1 MICGRIARTMAA
13 EPQHPERAEITL
25 LLEAWGR
32 GDGNA
37 FERLFDLLYPELRRA
52 ADRAMRGER
61 AGHTL
66 QPTALVHEAFLEL
79 LGQERARFR
88 DRAHFL
94 AVAAFVM
101 RRILA
106 EHARARAA
114 AKRGGGVPA
123 GDLERALT
131 VATPDHE
138 ATFEEILAVDQAL
151 EHLEALNA
159 RAAQVVVLR
168 YFGGLSHEEIGTAL
182 DLSERTV
189 KREWTAARA
198 WLRRELGER

>member
-1 MICGRIARTMAA
+1 MTSAAPPPPDRT
-13 EPQHPERAEITL
+13 EITTL
-25 LLEAWGR
+25 LAAWSG
-32 GDGNA
+32 GDGA
-37 FERLFDLLYPELRRA
+37 AYERLFDLLYPELRRA

-79 LGQERARFR
+79 LGQERSRFR

-114 AKRGGGVPA
+114 AKRGGGAPA
-123 GDLERALT
+123 ADFERALT

-138 ATFEEILAVDQAL
+138 ATFEEILAVDRAL
-151 EHLEALNA
+151 ERLEAVDA
-159 RAAQVVVLR
+159 RAAKVVVMR
-168 YFGGLSHEEIGTAL
+168 YFGGLSHEEIGAAL
-182 DLSERTV
+182 DVSERTV

-198 WLRRELGER
+198 WLRRELEAT

>member
-1 MICGRIARTMAA
+1 MATDPTPIQA
-13 EPQHPERAEITL
+13 PDPAEITR
-25 LLEAWGR
+25 LLEAWSR
-32 GDGNA
+32 GDVGA
-37 FERLFDLLYPELRRA
+37 YERLFDLLYPELRRA
-52 ADRAMRGER
+52 ADRAMRRES

-66 QPTALVHEAFLEL
+66 QPTALVHETFLEL
-79 LGQERARFR
+79 LGQERSRFGG
-88 DRAHFL
+88 RAHFL

-114 AKRGGGVPA
+114 DKRGGGRRPQGLDA
-123 GDLERALT
+123 ALT

-138 ATFEEILAVDQAL
+138 ATLAEILAVDQAL
-151 EHLEALNA
+151 DRLERLDA
-159 RAAQVVVLR
+159 RAARVVVLR
-168 YFGGLSHEEIGTAL
+168 YFGGLSHEEIGAAL

-198 WLRRELGER
+198 WLRSELEPT

>member
-1 MICGRIARTMAA
+1 MTSAA
-13 EPQHPERAEITL
+13 PPPDRSEITM
-25 LLEAWGR
+25 LLEAWSG
-32 GDGNA
+32 GDGGA
-37 FERLFDLLYPELRRA
+37 FDRLFDLLYPELRRA

-79 LGQERARFR
+79 LGQERSRFR

-114 AKRGGGVPA
+114 AKRGGGAPA
-123 GDLERALT
+123 ADFEHALA

-151 EHLEALNA
+151 GRLEAIDE
-159 RAAQVVVLR
+159 RAARVVVLR
-168 YFGGLSHEEIGTAL
+168 YFGGLSYEEVGAAL
-182 DLSERTV
+182 GVSDRTV

-198 WLRRELGER
+198 WLRQELGRA

>member
-1 MICGRIARTMAA
+1 MTVEPPPGR
-13 EPQHPERAEITL
+13 EEITL
-25 LLEAWGR
+25 LLEAWSG
-32 GDGNA
+32 GDAAA
-37 FERLFDLLYPELRRA
+37 FDRLFDLLYPELRRA

-61 AGHTL
+61 PGHTL

-79 LGQERARFR
+79 LGQERAQFR

-106 EHARARAA
+106 EHARGRAAVKRGAGVPPAGLERAA
-114 AKRGGGVPA
+114 A
-123 GDLERALT
+123 
-131 VATPDHE
+131 VATPEHE

-151 EHLEALNA
+151 DRLEAVDA

-168 YFGGLSHEEIGTAL
+168 YFGGLSHQEIGAAL
-182 DLSERTV
+182 ALSERTV

-198 WLRRELGER
+198 WLRRELEAT

>member
-1 MICGRIARTMAA
+1 MPAGSSPLDR
-13 EPQHPERAEITL
+13 EEITL
-25 LLEAWGR
+25 LLQAWSG
-32 GDGNA
+32 GDGAA
-37 FERLFDLLYPELRRA
+37 FDRLFDLLYPELRRA

-106 EHARARAA
+106 EHARSRAA
-114 AKRGGGVPA
+114 AKRGAGVPIA
-123 GDLERALT
+123 GLERAAT
-131 VATPDHE
+131 VATPGHE
-138 ATFEEILAVDQAL
+138 ATFEEILAVAVAL
-151 EHLEALNA
+151 DRLEAVDA

-168 YFGGLSHEEIGTAL
+168 YFGGLSHEEIATAL
-182 DLSERTV
+182 ALSERTV

-198 WLRRELGER
+198 WLRRELEGA

>member
-1 MICGRIARTMAA
+1 MRRERTA
-13 EPQHPERAEITL
+13 
-25 LLEAWGR
+25 
-32 GDGNA
+32 
-37 FERLFDLLYPELRRA
+37 
-52 ADRAMRGER
+52 
-61 AGHTL
+61 HTL

-79 LGQERARFR
+79 LGQERSRFA

-114 AKRGGGVPA
+114 AKRGGA
-123 GDLERALT
+123 RRALELDEALT

-138 ATFEEILAVDQAL
+138 ATFEEILAVDEAIDRL
-151 EHLEALNA
+151 ERLDA
-159 RAAQVVVLR
+159 RAAKVVVLR
-168 YFGGLSHEEIGTAL
+168 YFGGLSHEEIATAL
-182 DLSERTV
+182 DLSARSV

-198 WLRRELGER
+198 WLRAELERE

>member
-1 MICGRIARTMAA
+1 MTRDRDG
-13 EPQHPERAEITL
+13 
-25 LLEAWGR
+25 GR
-32 GDGNA
+32 GESGNGEVTHLLARWADGDRA
-37 FERLFDLLYPELRRA
+37 ALDALTPIVYGELRKI
-52 ADRAMRGER
+52 ADAFLRRER
-61 AGHTL
+61 SGHTL

-79 LGQERARFR
+79 LGQERSRFR

-114 AKRGGGVPA
+114 AKRGGGAPA
-123 GDLERALT
+123 ADFEHALA

-151 EHLEALNA
+151 GRLEAIDE
-159 RAAQVVVLR
+159 RAARVVVLR
-168 YFGGLSHEEIGTAL
+168 YFGGLSYEEVGAAL
-182 DLSERTV
+182 GVSDRTV

-198 WLRRELGER
+198 WLRQELGRA

>member
-1 MICGRIARTMAA
+1 MLLAA
-13 EPQHPERAEITL
+13 
-25 LLEAWGR
+25 WSG
-32 GDGNA
+32 GDGTA
-37 FERLFDLLYPELRRA
+37 YERLFDLLYPELRRA

-79 LGQERARFR
+79 LGQERSRFR

-106 EHARARAA
+106 EHARTRAA
-114 AKRGGGVPA
+114 AKRGGGLPPA
-123 GDLERALT
+123 ELERALT

-151 EHLEALNA
+151 ERLEAIDG
-159 RAAQVVVLR
+159 RAARVVVLR
-168 YFGGLSHEEIGTAL
+168 YFGGLSHEEIGAAL
-182 DLSERTV
+182 DVSERTV

-198 WLRRELGER
+198 WLRQELGQA